1 MISPRRYDLVLA
13 LYPQSRGFAFVV
25 FEGSLAPVDWG
36 VRHARGPGDKN
47 EHCLRHIMTIFT
59 LHSPDVLVLQD
70 TSEGGT
76 RRAPRIR
83 ELNYRVTELGETH
96 GTPVHAFSQAQVLR
110 RFGER
115 GVTTRQGI
123 AELIA
128 KHTPALGL
136 YVPPARKWW
145 MRGHPNMGIFD
156 AAALAWMFFD
166 TIDGD
171 WQPA

>member
-1 MISPRRYDLVLA
+1 MISRRRYDLILA

-36 VRHARGPGDKN
+36 VRHARSTEKN
-47 EHCLRHIMTIFT
+47 EHCLRLIGSILT
-59 LHSPDVLVLQD
+59 LHTPDVLVLQD
-70 TSEGGT
+70 TSEQGT

-83 ELNYRVTELGETH
+83 ELNYRVAELAETH
-96 GTPVHAFSQAQVLR
+96 GTLVHAYSRAQVFK

-115 GVTTRQGI
+115 GATTRQGI
-123 AELIA
+123 AELIG

-145 MRGHPNMGIFD
+145 KNESARLGIFD

-166 TIDGD
+166 TIDPD
-171 WQPA
+171 RQPA